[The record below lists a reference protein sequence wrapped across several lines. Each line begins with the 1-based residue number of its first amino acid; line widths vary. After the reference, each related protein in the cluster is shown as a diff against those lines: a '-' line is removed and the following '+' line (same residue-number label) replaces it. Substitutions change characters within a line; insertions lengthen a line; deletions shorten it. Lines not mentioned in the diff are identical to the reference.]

1 MFDKIFDIIVDII
14 FEFIDFVIYKLLWIK
29 KEEEKKIMM
38 NLYVRY
44 LYNIL

>member
-29 KEEEKKIMM
+29 KKNKKNYDEFIC
-38 NLYVRY
+38 
-44 LYNIL
+44 